1 MIRKMIAII
10 FLVVFTGTYLV
21 GCGGKE
27 EATKVTGSDTMLNLT
42 KNWAEAYQKGHP
54 EVAID
59 VNGGGSGTGI
69 KALIN
74 GTTDFAMASR
84 KIKEKERKACEEAGI
99 KPVEHVV
106 CYDGLAVIA
115 HKDSP
120 IKEITYAQLKMIYG
134 DDNITNWKQ
143 VFPDGP
149 DMEIVVFGRDSSS
162 GTFEYFRE
170 AILGKKGTY
179 RDKIQRRQGTAQ
191 IVDEVMKT
199 RGGIGYVG
207 MGYIEGKRGSL
218 TVFNLQKEAG
228 STAYDPNDREYPLCR
243 PLHFYTNGEPQGVI
257 ADFIKFALGEEGQ
270 KIVEKEGFI
279 PKAKRE

>member
-1 MIRKMIAII
+1 MIAII
-10 FLVVFTGTYLV
+10 FLAVFTGTCLV

-27 EATKVTGSDTMLNLT
+27 EARKVTGSDTMLNLT
-42 KNWAEAYQKGHP
+42 KNWSEAYQKEHP
-54 EVAID
+54 EVEIN

-115 HKDSP
+115 HKDFP
-120 IKEITYAQLKMIYG
+120 IKKITYAQLKMIYG
-134 DDNITNWKQ
+134 DGNITSWKQ

-207 MGYIEGKRGSL
+207 MGYIEGKRGNL
-218 TVFNLQKEAG
+218 TVFKLQKEAG